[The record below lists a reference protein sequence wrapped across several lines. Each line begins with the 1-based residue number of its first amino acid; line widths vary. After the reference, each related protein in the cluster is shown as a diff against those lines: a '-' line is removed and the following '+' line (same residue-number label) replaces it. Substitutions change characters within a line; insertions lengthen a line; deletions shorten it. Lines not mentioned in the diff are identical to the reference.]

1 MKVYIALLLVIT
13 GAIWAT
19 HNNCLM
25 DISKLEKEVSAEKKN
40 LEGLKKSLNDKQLEY
55 DKIADLKSL
64 ELEMRQKRNMEVSS
78 EINYFKINK
87 NFNN

>member
-1 MKVYIALLLVIT
+1 MKIYFALIVIT
-13 GAIWAT
+13 GAIWTT

-25 DISKLEKEVSAEKKN
+25 DISRLEQEVIVEKKN

-87 NFNN
+87 